1 MGRRIEH
8 TRKISSDRVR
18 KRRHPKK
25 TILIAVEGNNKTEKT
40 YFSNFENGKKSY
52 NITYARGNNT
62 DPLNLVRML
71 IKEVNELKSELAD
84 EVESYCIFDTDTDP
98 NKNKIIAEAIQLA
111 NRNNIKVITST
122 PCIELWFLLH
132 YEYTTAYMNNKEVIR
147 KLKTHYPKYEKN
159 VNLYSDIVENLESA
173 IERAKILKSYQLN
186 NNHIIGT
193 VEANPNTEIYKIVER
208 LMKK

>member
-18 KRRHPKK
+18 KRRYPKK

-71 IKEVNELKSELAD
+71 IKEVK
-84 EVESYCIFDTDTDP
+84 
-98 NKNKIIAEAIQLA
+98 
-111 NRNNIKVITST
+111 
-122 PCIELWFLLH
+122 
-132 YEYTTAYMNNKEVIR
+132 
-147 KLKTHYPKYEKN
+147 
-159 VNLYSDIVENLESA
+159 
-173 IERAKILKSYQLN
+173 
-186 NNHIIGT
+186 
-193 VEANPNTEIYKIVER
+193 
-208 LMKK
+208 